1 MSMRRF
7 FRAQRD
13 EDFSQIQYLTAK
25 CTRLAHDKGI
35 LDRELL
41 VSRERERRLQSD
53 LEAATARLFHQE
65 QLNVELRMRQDQLS
79 GRIHQ
84 QQDLVLFLQQRVVLL
99 VEESCRDVE
108 LLRQVG
114 SDLLCLQSSEVKLGG
129 LVEELNREAQHK
141 AAVAEGLR
149 ADLHGEA
156 RRRAALTE
164 GLQAELHSKTLE
176 LEEQRDVN
184 TTLREELEDRSR
196 AHQKE
201 VGELQQENEGSL
213 RKLQETAEQFEWLC
227 EQQRSWMS
235 CVKRFKQSL
244 MEERD
249 ALLQQVNKL
258 QKKIKKLTSRSRG
271 VRPTRSLRC
280 PLQDTVSC
288 EGSVTS
294 WDADEG
300 TDLESPGEKSHT
312 LYEEL
317 FNQEGSPINGHQK
330 PP

>member
-288 EGSVTS
+288 EGVTS